1 MTEARK
7 LNGQSQAQT
16 TLREGEVMNKEES
29 VTPEVDL
36 SRLTNEQQSVVWKT
50 LHEEPGVFATNDDDI
65 GGIPNLEKS
74 INLTDPLDKA
84 FPRLQYLEMKQYLQD
99 LLKDKSVIRKSKS
112 PYSSSVVCVRSEVIR

>member
-16 TLREGEVMNKEES
+16 TLREGEVMNKKES

-65 GGIPNLEKS
+65 GCIPNLEKS

-84 FPRLQYLEMKQYLQD
+84 IPRLQYLEMKQYLQD
-99 LLKDKSVIRKSKS
+99 LLDKSVIRKSKS
-112 PYSSSVVCVRSEVIR
+112 PYSSSVVCVRREVIR

>member
-16 TLREGEVMNKEES
+16 TLREGEVMNTKES

-50 LHEEPGVFATNDDDI
+50 IHQEPGVFAANDDDI
-65 GGIPNLEKS
+65 GCIPNLEKS

-84 FPRLQYLEMKQYLQD
+84 IPRLQYLEMKQYLQD
-99 LLKDKSVIRKSKS
+99 LLDKSVISKSKS